1 MLYYNRIDLKEGTD
15 ITKSIDSKECI
26 VCYYWYLNY
35 KFKFQKSVYNG
46 RHDLLVIC
54 TDISEVAIITVKGVN
69 YLFLFFIFL
78 F

>member
-46 RHDLLVIC
+46 AMIC
-54 TDISEVAIITVKGVN
+54 
-69 YLFLFFIFL
+69 
-78 F
+78 